1 MPDELTPNS
10 PSAGQTPAAPPDG
23 AAASSVAPPPRRK
36 FDLQMAKL
44 LLLYLAI
51 CIGLPILAI
60 TIFQLPTNIK
70 ELSLHFELT
79 LEGVQAFSVLLAT
92 FVVSR
97 VARRPMDDYGLP
109 GRQALGLRF
118 WEGAV
123 WGFAMLSA
131 VVLVLHFLGDFQI
144 TGVALSRDKALI
156 YALGWCVAF
165 LFVGI
170 YEEVFFR
177 GLFLWALARR
187 LTFWP
192 AALILSALF
201 AAAHLANPGENFFGI
216 LQVFVVGM
224 LFCFT
229 IRRTG
234 SLWFAIGLHAA
245 WDWAQT
251 FFYGTP
257 DSGLLGV
264 GHFLNST
271 AAGPKWLSGGSA
283 GPEGSVLALFVL
295 LLSAALINLRFPNPI
310 YPDRPA

>member
-1 MPDELTPNS
+1 MADELMPKGEA
-10 PSAGQTPAAPPDG
+10 AGQAPESAPQSPTASPA
-23 AAASSVAPPPRRK
+23 RRK
-36 FDLQMAKL
+36 FDPQMAKL
-44 LLLYLAI
+44 ALLYLAI
-51 CIGLPILAI
+51 CIGIPILSI
-60 TIFQLPTNIK
+60 TAFHLPTIMK
-70 ELSLHFELT
+70 QLALQTELPF
-79 LEGVQAFSVLLAT
+79 EGVQALSVLLAT

-97 VARRPMDDYGLP
+97 VARRPMGDFGLP
-109 GRQALGLRF
+109 GRQAFGLRF

-123 WGFAMLSA
+123 WGFAMLST

-144 TGVALSRDKALI
+144 TGVALSRNKALI
-156 YALGWCVAF
+156 YALGWGAGF

-170 YEEVFFR
+170 YEECFFR
-177 GLFLWALARR
+177 GFFLFALARR
-187 LTFWP
+187 FTFWP

-201 AAAHLANPGENFFGI
+201 AAAHLANSGENLFGI

-234 SLWFAIGLHAA
+234 SLWFAIGLHAS

-295 LLSAALINLRFPNPI
+295 LLSAALINLRFPKPI